1 MRTASAFARYRAGST
16 PRNGASASEINRR
29 EPKPVDTSKNS
40 KNHPERRPAAASCLA
55 VQCDQISTLNEN
67 LLGSYSEHSCAYWHP
82 NGSAKLSAKEKT
94 GVSHERQHPPGP
106 SKKVR
111 TALGRQIS
119 STGCYR

>member
-40 KNHPERRPAAASCLA
+40 KNHPERRPPASCFA

-67 LLGSYSEHSCAYWHP
+67 LLGSYSEHSCAHWHP
-82 NGSAKLSAKEKT
+82 HGSAKLSAKA
-94 GVSHERQHPPGP
+94 
-106 SKKVR
+106 KKRESVMSVNIPLDLQR
-111 TALGRQIS
+111 KCEQRWAARFPQPVA
-119 STGCYR
+119 